1 MSGLSGMAPKRP
13 SQAVAKPA
21 SDALGRLHVDIPI
34 ELMKDVKRR
43 AIDDDSSVREL
54 VINALNAYLG
64 R

>member
-13 SQAVAKPA
+13 SKAVEKSL
-21 SDALGRLHVDIPI
+21 SDELSRLHVDIPV

-43 AIDDDSSVREL
+43 AIDDETTVREL